1 MTKLS
6 FEQCRLSRLQQTRGE
21 VMTDYYYD
29 ATLQKPA
36 EGSKFQ
42 GSEFLDQGAVIFLL
56 DAKGNRRDEPVVVT
70 VFAWP
75 EENVLRLKANTG
87 TLLLLW
93 HSKTYPGDADLT
105 ITKESGG
112 IHHATITG
120 LKEVHT

>member
-1 MTKLS
+1 
-6 FEQCRLSRLQQTRGE
+6 
-21 VMTDYYYD
+21 MTDYYYD
-29 ATLQKPA
+29 ATLKKP
-36 EGSKFQ
+36 EKGDPKIQ
-42 GSEFLDQGAVIFLL
+42 GSEFLNQGAIIDFL
-56 DAKGNRRDEPVVVT
+56 DAKGNRCDASVVVT

-87 TLLLLW
+87 TLLIRW

-112 IHHATITG
+112 IYIATITG